1 MTSKTGRFE
10 LKPST
15 YNNEKGLADDTKQ
28 NGEVTSDDSEEDG
41 GGDRAQWGRQ
51 FEFILSCIG
60 FAVGLGN
67 VWRFPYKCYKNGGGA
82 FLIPYVIM
90 LIFVGIPIF
99 FLELAFGQFASSG
112 PITVWRM
119 NPVLKG
125 VGYCSVAIS
134 AVIALYY
141 NVVIAYCIFYFF
153 ASMSSEIA
161 WNSCDNEW
169 NSCICQK
176 PDAEANVSW
185 VNYTRADCQEKYFNG
200 TLIITN
206 ETESPSRE
214 YWNNY
219 VLKRSSG
226 LEEPG
231 ELVWRLTLCLLLA
244 WIIVF
249 AVLFK
254 GIKSLGKVVYFTA
267 IFPYVLLTAMLIRG
281 VTLDGAYEGVIF
293 YLRPDWERLK
303 DATVWSDAAT
313 QIFFSLSACQGGLI
327 AMASYNK
334 FSNNCMR
341 DAFIVPVI
349 NCLTSFYA
357 GFVIFSVLGFM
368 AKNKGVTVD
377 KVADSGPGLAF
388 VVYPEGIS
396 QMPLPPLWAI
406 LFFLM
411 MITLGFSSQFSI
423 METVITGIIDEYRI
437 LRKGWQSLVFRIS
450 MCLGFFAI
458 AIPMTLQCGTY
469 LQNLVDN
476 YIGGF
481 PLLFVGFFE
490 LTALNWV
497 YGYNRFAKDIE
508 MMLGQ
513 KPFIFFRITWCF
525 VSPLLLLATIVFY
538 SIQTKPLTLND
549 YEYPDWGISVGWL
562 ITAFPLVFIPGWA
575 IYYVSK
581 VTGFPEFLWR
591 LTRPLP
597 DWGPLLKSNQ
607 NEFYRD
613 GLTNYI
619 ARQHGNVYVNVLPG
633 ETENEPQSES
643 RGASEFE
650 HIATVPK
657 GQDNQTYLNDKGEM
671 PYYSESKTAF

>member
-1 MTSKTGRFE
+1 MS
-10 LKPST
+10 L
-15 YNNEKGLADDTKQ
+15 NNEYTFPSPSNEKAD
-28 NGEVTSDDSEEDG
+28 ESMSDVYDKLPDVAEDAENL
-41 GGDRAQWGRQ
+41 DRAQWGRQ
-51 FEFILSCIG
+51 LEFILSCVG

-67 VWRFPYKCYKNGGGA
+67 VWRFPFKCYKNGGGA
-82 FLIPYVIM
+82 FLIPYIIM

-112 PITVWRM
+112 PITVWKM
-119 NPVLKG
+119 NPLLKG

-134 AVIALYY
+134 AVITMYY

-153 ASMSSEIA
+153 ASMASEVP
-161 WNSCDNEW
+161 WNSCDNDW
-169 NSCICQK
+169 NSCLCETPGIG
-176 PDAEANVSW
+176 PNVSW
-185 VNYTRADCQEKYFNG
+185 VNFTRMECRELYANG
-200 TLIITN
+200 TLTITN
-206 ETESPSRE
+206 QTESPSRE
-214 YWNNY
+214 YWNLN
-219 VLKRSSG
+219 VLQKSSG

-231 ELVWRLTLCLLLA
+231 DLVWTLTLCLLLA

-254 GIKSLGKVVYFTA
+254 GIKSLGKVVYFAA

-281 VTLDGAYEGVIF
+281 VTLDGSYEGIMF

-313 QIFFSLSACQGGLI
+313 QIFFSLSACGGGLI

-377 KVADSGPGLAF
+377 KVADGGPGLVF

-396 QMPLPPLWAI
+396 QMSVSPLWAI

-411 MITLGFSSQFSI
+411 MITLGFSSQFSL
-423 METVITGIIDEYRI
+423 METVITGVVDEYPI
-437 LRKGWQSLVFRIS
+437 LRTKWRSLSFRVVMCFVFFI
-450 MCLGFFAI
+450 LG
-458 AIPMTLQCGTY
+458 IPMTLQCGTY

-481 PLLFVGFFE
+481 PLLFVGLFE
-490 LTALNWV
+490 LAALNWI

-508 MMLGQ
+508 LMLGR
-513 KPFIFFRITWCF
+513 KPYIYFRITWC
-525 VSPLLLLATIVFY
+525 VISPLLLLATIVFY
-538 SIQTKPLTLND
+538 GVQTKPLTMND
-549 YEYPDWGISVGWL
+549 YVYPDWGISVGWL
-562 ITAFPLVFIPGWA
+562 IMAFPLAFIPGWA

-581 VTGFPEFLWR
+581 VTGFHEFLWR
-591 LTRPLP
+591 VTRPIP
-597 DWGPLLKSNQ
+597 GWGPLLKTNQ
-607 NEFYRD
+607 K
-613 GLTNYI
+613 GLYKTPLSDFMKKNI
-619 ARQHGNVYVNVLPG
+619 GSVYVNALPRDSNKNFLLEE
-633 ETENEPQSES
+633 ETPEKTDI
-643 RGASEFE
+643 GA
-650 HIATVPK
+650 
-657 GQDNQTYLNDKGEM
+657 GGTYVYNN
-671 PYYSESKTAF
+671 SAFSNY